1 VNSTYFT
8 PKSLAAVLVPSGLAD
23 QPLTS
28 LYGCLA
34 ELIGEAIG
42 LGSEATDEAI
52 QTFEILRLC
61 SEVIAGERFNELVK
75 EYALRDSEFQAAE
88 KLDVQT
94 QQSAWVARDKV
105 VGRVAESCF
114 PHYAHLLAAERT
126 YEAGGPHRWRCPI
139 AERIAD
145 EVARL
150 RDQHPVAAAWK
161 IDSAGLWLALQGV
174 SAAVG
179 RAGIQIERG
188 YSGFIP
194 DELWLDTGKPP
205 T

>member
-1 VNSTYFT
+1 MLS
-8 PKSLAAVLVPSGLAD
+8 
-23 QPLTS
+23 
-28 LYGCLA
+28 
-34 ELIGEAIG
+34 
-42 LGSEATDEAI
+42 
-52 QTFEILRLC
+52 
-61 SEVIAGERFNELVK
+61 
-75 EYALRDSEFQAAE
+75 
-88 KLDVQT
+88 
-94 QQSAWVARDKV
+94 
-105 VGRVAESCF
+105 
-114 PHYAHLLAAERT
+114 HYAHLLAAERT

-188 YSGFIP
+188 YSGFMP
-194 DELWLDTGKPP
+194 DEFGSTPANHRRSPAPHSIVGRHRPRQLVEQSRLA
-205 T
+205 

>member
-1 VNSTYFT
+1 MFQRHAT
-8 PKSLAAVLVPSGLAD
+8 
-23 QPLTS
+23 
-28 LYGCLA
+28 LA

-75 EYALRDSEFQAAE
+75 EYALGDSEFQAAE

-139 AERIAD
+139 PNVLPTRSRGCETNTPLPQPGKSIR
-145 EVARL
+145 
-150 RDQHPVAAAWK
+150 RDC
-161 IDSAGLWLALQGV
+161 GLPFKA
-174 SAAVG
+174 
-179 RAGIQIERG
+179 
-188 YSGFIP
+188 
-194 DELWLDTGKPP
+194 
-205 T
+205 